1 MSCTPMNEVVQKSH
15 SPKVRLNPCARHVAR
30 PRRPLFAVCSRE
42 CPQMAHPRGEAPG
55 GGPRRPRLR
64 KAEEHLHQQFNVCM
78 CRTRRPRCCRLMLPA
93 PHPLA
98 AQPSPSARPHNP
110 EPASDPACARDH
122 LARTHPD
129 GPCCGRPFVPFAP
142 SPAPARELRTRRCRP
157 ESIRVPRCAV
167 WSPGRRGG
175 GAGGAGAGAPA
186 ATREARRVVGGSLAR
201 PLAPLATRSCSARL
215 PAPAGPPARC
225 VRTPAHCAPPLTPLS
240 PLRSPRRSL

>member
-1 MSCTPMNEVVQKSH
+1 MNEVVQKSH

-64 KAEEHLHQQFNVCM
+64 KAEEQLHQQFNVCM

-110 EPASDPACARDH
+110 KPASDPACARDH
-122 LARTHPD
+122 LARTHPA
-129 GPCCGRPFVPFAP
+129 GPRCGRPFVPFAP

-157 ESIRVPRCAV
+157 EFIRVPRCAV
-167 WSPGRRGG
+167 WSPGRRGRD
-175 GAGGAGAGAPA
+175 AGGAGAGAPA
-186 ATREARRVVGGSLAR
+186 AT
-201 PLAPLATRSCSARL
+201 P
-215 PAPAGPPARC
+215 
-225 VRTPAHCAPPLTPLS
+225 
-240 PLRSPRRSL
+240 

>member
-110 EPASDPACARDH
+110 KPASDPACARDH
-122 LARTHPD
+122 LARTHPA
-129 GPCCGRPFVPFAP
+129 GP
-142 SPAPARELRTRRCRP
+142 
-157 ESIRVPRCAV
+157 
-167 WSPGRRGG
+167 
-175 GAGGAGAGAPA
+175 
-186 ATREARRVVGGSLAR
+186 RRVVVAR
-201 PLAPLATRSCSARL
+201 SY
-215 PAPAGPPARC
+215 
-225 VRTPAHCAPPLTPLS
+225 
-240 PLRSPRRSL
+240 RSPPRPPPRVSSAPTGAD

>member
-1 MSCTPMNEVVQKSH
+1 
-15 SPKVRLNPCARHVAR
+15 
-30 PRRPLFAVCSRE
+30 
-42 CPQMAHPRGEAPG
+42 
-55 GGPRRPRLR
+55 
-64 KAEEHLHQQFNVCM
+64 
-78 CRTRRPRCCRLMLPA
+78 MLPA

-122 LARTHPD
+122 LARTHPA
-129 GPCCGRPFVPFAP
+129 GPRCGRPFVPFAP

-157 ESIRVPRCAV
+157 EFIRIPGCAA

-201 PLAPLATRSCSARL
+201 PLAPLASPPPL
-215 PAPAGPPARC
+215 APLLAAF
-225 VRTPAHCAPPLTPLS
+225 APPLTALRRSLRFPRCARPAARCDRPACCTRPAGYTRPPLAALTRRS
-240 PLRSPRRSL
+240 LRSPARLLASIATRPLRFPRRLRRSPAACCVHPPLA